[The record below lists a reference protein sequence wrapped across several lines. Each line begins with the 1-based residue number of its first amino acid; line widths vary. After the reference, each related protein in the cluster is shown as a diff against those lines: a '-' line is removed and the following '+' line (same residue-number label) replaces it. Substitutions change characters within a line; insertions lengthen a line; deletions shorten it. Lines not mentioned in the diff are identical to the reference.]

1 MKNNKKE
8 YEQSILITLHNIY
21 YTHIY
26 IGKIRLIKPYFQLKM
41 GIKKLYILTRSLDI
55 QVLGLDLDY
64 FGDYQSYLHNDDL
77 NISREQ
83 QHLVQKNHRYF

>member
-26 IGKIRLIKPYFQLKM
+26 IYKIRLIEAHY
-41 GIKKLYILTRSLDI
+41 
-55 QVLGLDLDY
+55 
-64 FGDYQSYLHNDDL
+64 SY
-77 NISREQ
+77 
-83 QHLVQKNHRYF
+83 K

>member
-26 IGKIRLIKPYFQLKM
+26 IHKIRVKEAHY
-41 GIKKLYILTRSLDI
+41 
-55 QVLGLDLDY
+55 
-64 FGDYQSYLHNDDL
+64 SYN
-77 NISREQ
+77 
-83 QHLVQKNHRYF
+83 